1 MEYVYESIVM
11 GICVVALIAVIGLGI
26 WSILQKNNVGK
37 TPIQTERYMP
47 LLWCG
52 KDLIKWVK
60 FGLERLVQSPL

>member
-1 MEYVYESIVM
+1 VEYVYESIVM